1 MNITL
6 DPKQFRI
13 EKTTRG
19 APCLIFENYKFRY
32 GNKMKDEIR
41 WRCTNKMCK
50 ATIKTN
56 EKGITEKR
64 TVHDHEPVCE
74 RRNLKKGSKLVGRI
88 KLKSPSYFLPTRSTF
103 GECKDSFENNE
114 TLAQSETEDIK
125 PITRNG
131 SSGQPVQFLPNE
143 YQPQGEEII
152 VVNETPSHF
161 MDLLCE
167 T

>member
-1 MNITL
+1 MNLTL

-41 WRCTNKMCK
+41 WRCTNKLCK

-64 TVHDHEPVCE
+64 TVHDHEPLNE
-74 RRNLKKGSKLVGRI
+74 RRTVKKNTKMIERLKV
-88 KLKSPSYFLPTRSTF
+88 KSFMLPTNSNY
-103 GECKDSFENNE
+103 KDVE
-114 TLAQSETEDIK
+114 
-125 PITRNG
+125 G
-131 SSGQPVQFLPNE
+131 
-143 YQPQGEEII
+143 
-152 VVNETPSHF
+152 
-161 MDLLCE
+161 M
-167 T
+167 

>member
-41 WRCTNKMCK
+41 WRCTNKLCK

-74 RRNLKKGSKLVGRI
+74 RRNTKKYTKNIGRI
-88 KLKSPSYFLPTRSTF
+88 KLKCTSFFRPAGSHFVDCKGEPLLCTVSIDTCNCKVWAMSY
-103 GECKDSFENNE
+103 SFP
-114 TLAQSETEDIK
+114 LS
-125 PITRNG
+125 
-131 SSGQPVQFLPNE
+131 QFLSHHSSF
-143 YQPQGEEII
+143 II
-152 VVNETPSHF
+152 IQCDT
-161 MDLLCE
+161 
-167 T
+167 

>member
-1 MNITL
+1 MINSDIKINNKKFSKMNIIL

-41 WRCTNKMCK
+41 WRCTNKLCK

-74 RRNLKKGSKLVGRI
+74 RKSTKKSSRI
-88 KLKSPSYFLPTRSTF
+88 SSRFKSEPVSYYRPH
-103 GECKDSFENNE
+103 
-114 TLAQSETEDIK
+114 
-125 PITRNG
+125 
-131 SSGQPVQFLPNE
+131 
-143 YQPQGEEII
+143 
-152 VVNETPSHF
+152 SHF
-161 MDLLCE
+161 VDCSGKYNIMERSIKAQFINCFLSIFNR
-167 T
+167 TS

>member
-41 WRCTNKMCK
+41 WRCTNKLCK

-64 TVHDHEPVCE
+64 TVHDHEPVGD
-74 RRNLKKGSKLVGRI
+74 RKAAKKNSKVVGRI
-88 KLKSPSYFLPTRSTF
+88 KVRPLSYLRPQYDCA
-103 GECKDSFENNE
+103 GECQSQTGNRTENKIGVINP
-114 TLAQSETEDIK
+114 TLCHGF
-125 PITRNG
+125 R
-131 SSGQPVQFLPNE
+131 
-143 YQPQGEEII
+143 I
-152 VVNETPSHF
+152 VN
-161 MDLLCE
+161 LLIPCR
-167 T
+167 

>member
-1 MNITL
+1 MIKLEIEAKKKTNPTKMNIIL

-41 WRCTNKMCK
+41 WRCTNKLCK

-74 RRNLKKGSKLVGRI
+74 RKSTKKSSKISSRV
-88 KLKSPSYFLPTRSTF
+88 KAEPMSYYR
-103 GECKDSFENNE
+103 
-114 TLAQSETEDIK
+114 
-125 PITRNG
+125 
-131 SSGQPVQFLPNE
+131 
-143 YQPQGEEII
+143 
-152 VVNETPSHF
+152 SHF
-161 MDLLCE
+161 VDCSGKYGNTYWKGLASRLWE
-167 T
+167 Q